1 MSEQLK
7 FIVSELNK
15 SPFDKNYNLIS
26 FDGLSGELLL
36 QNLSDVL
43 AEVDSKNRLDIRE
56 EEPAATALRILGML
70 RVLKY
75 KPPDEI
81 SQGFRQGLVDGN
93 KQVFRLPKTITTV
106 TYTES
111 GTPMLNWDSRYL
123 CHFSTEMAE
132 IWSPGTSFQDVWTC
146 KISALYLLYFH
157 SYGTFSVNH

>member
-7 FIVSELNK
+7 FVVSELNK

-93 KQVFRLPKTITTV
+93 KQVFRKPKRITT
-106 TYTES
+106 TISPISMKIRHNSPPYHTLR
-111 GTPMLNWDSRYL
+111 MLALQSQFSKSSR
-123 CHFSTEMAE
+123 
-132 IWSPGTSFQDVWTC
+132 SFIQFWNGC
-146 KISALYLLYFH
+146 
-157 SYGTFSVNH
+157 

>member
-93 KQVFRLPKTITTV
+93 KQVFRLPKRITTMKIRHNSPPYH
-106 TYTES
+106 TLRILALQS
-111 GTPMLNWDSRYL
+111 QFSKSSR
-123 CHFSTEMAE
+123 
-132 IWSPGTSFQDVWTC
+132 SFIQFWNGC
-146 KISALYLLYFH
+146 
-157 SYGTFSVNH
+157 